1 MIKILINHFLRY
13 EFGYIVLL
21 ISLISLYLSIVIKK
35 KILKSFCLIVVGMSI
50 SVFIIELILSLNM
63 GSISALP
70 AVEYSKLEDLN
81 VDKIRQVNILNVS
94 DKMFFDV
101 NTPIN
106 KTGADIVFD
115 VILNVYSNGFRYT
128 KANIDSDE
136 AYVFLGCSNTFG
148 HGVNDNETLPYYFS
162 QFYNFNKNV
171 VNCGQGGRGI
181 NTAINILQSDVL
193 DSFVIKDTKI
203 KYFIYSMLNSHFNR
217 NFKIASYESANDNYV
232 MENGFFKRVPQPFGI
247 FKILFA
253 KSFIFNRLFLNIIEE
268 HNEFYYQQYMIDSFI
283 KLNDIIQ
290 KKYKSKLIIIIWPE
304 VNKDFIGRLKKTKL
318 DLILLPD
325 SLNDKDYIILND
337 GHPNA
342 KANKKISAILL
353 KYIEAL
359 SS

>member
-1 MIKILINHFLRY
+1 
-13 EFGYIVLL
+13 
-21 ISLISLYLSIVIKK
+21 
-35 KILKSFCLIVVGMSI
+35 MSI
-50 SVFIIELILSLNM
+50 SIFVIEIALSVNAGPL
-63 GSISALP
+63 SALP
-70 AVEYSKLEDLN
+70 PVKYSKLEDLN

-94 DKMFFDV
+94 DKMFLDV
-101 NTPIN
+101 NTPVN

-128 KANIDSDE
+128 KGNIDSDE

-148 HGVNDNETLPYYFS
+148 HGVNDDETLPYYFS

-193 DSFVIKDTKI
+193 DSFVTPDTKI
-203 KYFIYSMLNSHFNR
+203 KYFIYSMLNSHINR
-217 NFKIASYESANDNYV
+217 NFKITSYESANDNFVY
-232 MENGFFKRVPQPFGI
+232 ENGDLKRVRQPFGI

-253 KSFIFNRLFLNIIEE
+253 KSFIFNRLFLNKIEE
-268 HNEFYYQQYMIDSFI
+268 LNKFYYQQYMIDSFL

-290 KKYKSKLIIIIWPE
+290 KKYKSKLIILIWPE

-325 SLNDKDYIILND
+325 SLNDKEYIISND

-342 KANKKISAILL
+342 KANNKISAILL